1 MHTVADIVLIV
12 AAAMAIMA
20 AVVVFLDWRARRKY
34 PPIGRFIECDGARLH
49 YIERGPA
56 DGEVVVLL
64 HGNGSL
70 INGMLLSGLV
80 DLAAQRY
87 RVICFDRPGFGH
99 SSRPRLRLWT
109 PEAQADLLAAAVK
122 KLGVQS
128 TLVFGHSWGT
138 LVALAM
144 AARQP
149 ALVRGLVLASGYYF
163 PTARKDVWF
172 LVGPAIPVIGDI
184 LRYTIAPFIAR
195 LTIWKLIA
203 LLFDP
208 KPIPEKFKRDFPTEL
223 TVRPISLRASAEE
236 TAFMIPAAARLQ
248 QHYPALQCPAVVLAG
263 DGDRLIEIGQ
273 AERLQKVLP
282 RAVLRRASG
291 VGHMLHHAE
300 PERVVDSLDL
310 MKAWKDVAP
319 AV

>member
-1 MHTVADIVLIV
+1 MSTLATIILVIAAIGFVLAAIVFILTR
-12 AAAMAIMA
+12 
-20 AVVVFLDWRARRKY
+20 RAEARY
-34 PPIGRFIECDGARLH
+34 PPLGRFVECDGVRLH
-49 YIERGPA
+49 YIERGAP

-99 SSRPRLRLWT
+99 SARPRLRLWT
-109 PEAQADLLAAAVK
+109 PEAQADLLATAIK

-128 TLVFGHSWGT
+128 ALVFGHSWGT

-144 AARQP
+144 AAREP

-184 LRYTIAPFIAR
+184 LRYTIVPFIAR

-208 KPIPEKFKRDFPTEL
+208 RPIPEKFRRDFPVEL
-223 TVRPISLRASAEE
+223 AVRPISLRASAEE

-248 QHYPALQCPAVVLAG
+248 AQYPKLQCPAVVLAG
-263 DGDRLIEIGQ
+263 DGDRLVEMEQ
-273 AERLQKVLP
+273 AEGLQKVLP
-282 RAVLRRASG
+282 RAVLRRAKG

-300 PERVVDSLDL
+300 PERVLDSIDL
-310 MKAWKDVAP
+310 MAAWRGVA
-319 AV
+319 AAE